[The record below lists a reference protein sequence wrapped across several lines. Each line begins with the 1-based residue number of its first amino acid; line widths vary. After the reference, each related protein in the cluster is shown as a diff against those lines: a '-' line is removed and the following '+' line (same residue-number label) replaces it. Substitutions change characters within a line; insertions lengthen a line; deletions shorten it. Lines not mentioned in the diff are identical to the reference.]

1 MRPVAFYQVRSG
13 RQYALAPVNHTKT
26 VVLPRTSI
34 QQASRTRPQLRAS
47 QYTETK
53 QGCAGLTLPE
63 SLRLFGDKPVTR
75 LDVGEAKS
83 WKELPDEWK
92 DIIRDV
98 FTVRASDEE
107 SGLLK
112 SNSVGVLEWEVTQ
125 LIKGPTQYI
134 QRDSKFLDL
143 LAWLSV
149 QISKKE
155 LSNRE

>member
-1 MRPVAFYQVRSG
+1 M
-13 RQYALAPVNHTKT
+13 
-26 VVLPRTSI
+26 
-34 QQASRTRPQLRAS
+34 
-47 QYTETK
+47 
-53 QGCAGLTLPE
+53 
-63 SLRLFGDKPVTR
+63 TR

-125 LIKGPTQYI
+125 LIKGPAQYI